1 MMQRPTVEASSP
13 YPLDSKVEASSG
25 EESNK
30 ELSNKKAGIVELDSI
45 VRRTVTQTDRC
56 RSASH

>member
-13 YPLDSKVEASSG
+13 IRVEASSG

-56 RSASH
+56 RSASHEYII